1 MQEKNDLSRFE
12 FCVVVHDQK
21 KKSSS
26 SLGKNALLMTEVRRQ
41 WLGADRKAEVT
52 EITIHCKM
60 CRRGFVIAQQTLK

>member
-12 FCVVVHDQK
+12 FGVVVHGLEK
-21 KKSSS
+21 KEQQFSGQEC
-26 SLGKNALLMTEVRRQ
+26 LVDEVRRQ
-41 WLGADRKAEVT
+41 WLGADREAVVT